1 MLLLRLL
8 LALALLLA
16 GCAAGRP
23 ALMAIYRVISWK
35 DIPSLVEAQDGD
47 RTARVP
53 LSQRFQDLI
62 DAVAMRQGAVESQ
75 AYLAGW
81 QKGPDT
87 VRPGSADA
95 VAHAV
100 VTELEGTFD
109 EVLRRIRPTSSP

>member
-1 MLLLRLL
+1 
-8 LALALLLA
+8 
-16 GCAAGRP
+16 
-23 ALMAIYRVISWK
+23 MASYRVISWK

-62 DAVAMRQGAVESQ
+62 DAVAMRQGATESQ

-81 QKGPDT
+81 QTGPDT

-95 VAHAV
+95 VAQAV
-100 VTELEGTFD
+100 VAELEGAFD
-109 EVLRRIRPTSSP
+109 EVLRKTLPTPSP

>member
-1 MLLLRLL
+1 
-8 LALALLLA
+8 
-16 GCAAGRP
+16 
-23 ALMAIYRVISWK
+23 MATYRVISWK

-62 DAVAMRQGAVESQ
+62 DAAAMRQGATESQ

-81 QKGPDT
+81 QTGPDT
-87 VRPGSADA
+87 YRPGTADA

-100 VTELEGTFD
+100 AAEVEGTFE
-109 EVLRRIRPTSSP
+109 EVLRKTLLSPSS